1 MTDANLK
8 VVVIGVSL
16 LTLAMIPAVTVLAQ
30 DINQQTSMSNP
41 VMNKVIHHRLVG
53 MLAEKRALKNKKKQK
68 RNALNE
74 VGDELRQDT
83 SAWQNG
89 QQVPVGGSQGCG
101 VDIGNV
107 GSTGVS
113 GQADQEIVIVGDVIN
128 VCN

>member
-1 MTDANLK
+1 MF
-8 VVVIGVSL
+8 
-16 LTLAMIPAVTVLAQ
+16 TLAMIPAITVFAQ
-30 DINQQTSMSNP
+30 DINQQTTMSNA

-53 MLAEKRALKNKKKQK
+53 MLAESNARKKSQDQK
-68 RNALNE
+68 RQALDSA
-74 VGDELRQDT
+74 GDELHGQT
-83 SAWQNG
+83 GAWHNG
-89 QQVPVGGSQGCG
+89 QQVPVGGGPGCG